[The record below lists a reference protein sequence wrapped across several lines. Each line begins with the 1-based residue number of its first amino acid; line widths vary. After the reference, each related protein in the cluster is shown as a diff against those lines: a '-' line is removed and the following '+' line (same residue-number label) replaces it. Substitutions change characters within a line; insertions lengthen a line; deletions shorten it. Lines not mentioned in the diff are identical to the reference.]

1 MKTKTFRG
9 ESVNAL
15 MRQVRTELG
24 DNVVILNTRDDGARC
39 VEIEIG
45 LVDGVALEDLPA
57 VVEHEDPSLSM
68 LADLYR
74 DSDPTAAL
82 KLNGINAEI
91 ISRCSGQL
99 RTGDA
104 GTESLGKALAR
115 VLTFDAKVPNGARV
129 VALLGPTGV
138 GKTTTIAKLTARLQ
152 MAFGARVGL
161 VAADCYRIGA
171 EYHLLA
177 FANLLGAPIVSL
189 DESLPAEERLP
200 DALTRLEGCDLI
212 FVDTPGASPRD
223 GDRLGQLEK
232 LFAASSDVEKLVV
245 LAAPSNDY
253 DLAATVGAYSRLGCT
268 RSLVTKVDESG
279 HLGPVINTIFKSGLP
294 LSFLTTGQRV
304 PEDIEPASPRR
315 LAWMLMRRMH

>member
-1 MKTKTFRG
+1 MKTRTFRG

-24 DNVVILNTRDDGARC
+24 ENVVILNTRDDGARC

-45 LVDGVALEDLPA
+45 LIDGGTPDEIP
-57 VVEHEDPSLSM
+57 VVIEHEDPSLAM

-74 DSDPTAAL
+74 DSDPMAAL
-82 KLNGINAEI
+82 KLNGIDAEI
-91 ISRCSGQL
+91 VSRCSSQL
-99 RTGDA
+99 RSGDA
-104 GTESLGKALAR
+104 GTESLGKALSR
-115 VLTFDAKVPNGARV
+115 VLKFDPKVPNGARV

-152 MAFGARVGL
+152 MAFSARVGL

-171 EYHLLA
+171 EYHLMA
-177 FANLLGAPIVSL
+177 FAKLLGAPIVSL
-189 DESLPAEERLP
+189 DESLPVEQRLP
-200 DALTRLEGCDLI
+200 EAVGRLSGCDLI

-223 GDRLGQLEK
+223 GDRLGQLER
-232 LFAASSDVEKLVV
+232 LFSASKDAEKLVV
-245 LAAPSNDY
+245 MAAPSNDY
-253 DLAATVGAYSRLGCT
+253 DLAATVSAYSRLGCT

-279 HLGPVINTIFKSGLP
+279 HLGPVINTLFRSGLP